1 MSIPTYS
8 CLGIDHFRPRGT
20 SDSSRDETRI
30 WRSLLQAEC
39 SEFEIPKN
47 QPLIQEEVNKLLKKG
62 VVGECEHKTVEYIL
76 PIFWREKAD
85 GTQRL
90 ILNLKNINK
99 YLEYKYFNISDHFNL
114 NSAKLLHGNY

>member
-47 QPLIQEEVNKLLKKG
+47 QPLIQEEVNKLLKKA
-62 VVGECEHKTVEYIL
+62 VAAECEHKPVEYISS
-76 PIFWREKAD
+76 IFLREKTD

-90 ILNLKNINK
+90 IVNLKNLDKHWNK
-99 YLEYKYFNISDHFNL
+99 ITLKCKHFRQL
-114 NSAKLLHGNY
+114 